1 MHIAFL
7 KNGLYWFLLAYFIYV
22 TKGKR
27 KLSDNVKF
35 VRNFAVTV
43 VFCLFMIQFFHTLG
57 AAQKKGSGT
66 VSSSSHTELLQEI

>member
-1 MHIAFL
+1 MGYIGFYWHI
-7 KNGLYWFLLAYFIYV
+7 LLYV

>member
-1 MHIAFL
+1 MGYIGFYWHIL
-7 KNGLYWFLLAYFIYV
+7 MYV

-27 KLSDNVKF
+27 CKVSDNVKF

-57 AAQKKGSGT
+57 AAQKKGSGI
-66 VSSSSHTELLQEI
+66 VSSSSHTKLLQEI